1 MAVALVATHS
11 VSAQYYSWGAD
22 PTYMRWYK
30 LKGEKIDVIY
40 PDSARELGYKMMHY
54 TKAVQPYIGFGF
66 RHGPMKIPFVIHP
79 ENFSSNGMVMW
90 LPKRVE
96 ILSSPAVSGYS
107 MPWLKQL
114 AAHEYRHT
122 VQYNNLNRG
131 FVKVFSYLFG
141 QQSSTFGLLFMPLWG
156 LEGDATI
163 SETQMSSFGRGLQPS
178 FSMHFRTVGNFAKT
192 GNLSKWFCGSYRE
205 YIPDH
210 YQLGYQITSY
220 ADTKYDE
227 NVWDKVVRFAVR
239 NPYVIATTW
248 AGLRRF
254 YNTTADKLTRETFAD
269 LNDYWNSLPYQPN
282 TSTQLSI
289 DGEKG
294 YTEHRYPQYIDHEK
308 ILSLCKTLD
317 KPDAFVITNSKSGK
331 SKHLAYT
338 GAVSTRPSEIVG
350 GRIWWTEYRRSL
362 LFAERVNSKLCYM
375 DLERGRTRTINR
387 KDNVLYPTPISE
399 HELAWVEYAPNGEYS
414 IVRGN
419 PTAHHEKEYLRVDV
433 PQDKEIHGLAYDNY
447 TRALYFIVTDDSG
460 MWLGRVG
467 KNRELEHITEGA
479 YITLSD
485 LRAKDGVLY
494 FGSIQSGKDE
504 VHCYDLRTN
513 TQYRISAS
521 TYGSFSPMPAEEI
534 KLSESQKRLRNAV
547 ESLNLDQ
554 VCKGDNERFVL
565 MTTYDRYG
573 YHIAEQ
579 KVIRDTLPKVE
590 PSKLPINL
598 VNPPRKKWNVINL
611 DTVRFAGVDS
621 MQLQMKAANNGK
633 HNRAKWLRDKRYSG
647 PAHLFNIHSWAPV
660 SYDPFSLSEE
670 GAFDFNLGATIMSQN
685 ILSTASGFLTWGWNS
700 KDGHV
705 FKGAFRY
712 YGLGVNLSINATY
725 GGTQQLYSAYT
736 YLYDPISDNFEAVLP
751 GGNETY
757 ITNPITG
764 KLEQV
769 LNEIPKRGKYY
780 NVGVMASL
788 PLYFQAGYHTRYVQV
803 SAGYNYSNGLVA
815 KIDKLSLDIDKG
827 HVSNIAKVGYKEG
840 VHLLQFGAG
849 FQDQVRLAHK
859 DFQPR
864 WGQVFSVNYALNP
877 ADNNFSH
884 LVSVYGKAYFPGIAK
899 HHSLSLAAVYQTSIK
914 GFDNDRA
921 LSNLA
926 FHSGRL
932 IPRGFYTS
940 DIENRNYV
948 STSLNYS
955 LPICYPDL
963 GLGAIIYFKRLRLN
977 LGVDYASFT
986 SKIPYVDKNYNFFS
1000 RLERQRI
1007 MSYGGDI
1014 SLDFNLFQMPAAGT
1028 TSVTLS
1034 IYQPTV
1040 LTKHKK
1046 GGERRPPFVK
1056 VGLGLPF

>member
-1 MAVALVATHS
+1 MVVVALVVAQT

-22 PTYMRWYK
+22 PTYMHWRK

-40 PDSARELGYKMMHY
+40 PDTARNLGYKMMHY
-54 TKAVQPYIGFGF
+54 AQAVQPSIDFGF
-66 RHGPMKIPFVIHP
+66 RHGPMKIPFIIHP

-96 ILSSPAVSGYS
+96 ILSSPSVSGYS

-114 AAHEYRHT
+114 AAHEYRHA
-122 VQYNNLNRG
+122 VQYNNINRG
-131 FVKVFSYLFG
+131 FVKVFSYLLG

-156 LEGDATI
+156 MEGDATL

-178 FSMHFRTVGNFAKT
+178 FTMHYRAVGNFTLEKRSM
-192 GNLSKWFCGSYRE
+192 SKWFCGSYKE

-220 ADTKYDE
+220 ADTKFNE
-227 NVWDKVVRFAVR
+227 NIWDKVVRFAVR
-239 NPYVIATTW
+239 NPYTIFTTW
-248 AGLRRF
+248 AGLRHF
-254 YNTTADKLTRETFAD
+254 YNTTADRLTREAFAD
-269 LNDYWNSLPYQPN
+269 LNDHWNSLPYQPN
-282 TSTQLSI
+282 TSTQISN

-294 YTEHRYPQYIDHEK
+294 YTIHRYPQYIDHNMV
-308 ILSLCKTLD
+308 LSLCETLD
-317 KPDAFVITNSKSGK
+317 EPDAFVVTDSRSGERK
-331 SKHLAYT
+331 RLAYT
-338 GAVSTRPSEIVG
+338 GAVSTRPSDVVG

-375 DLERGRTRTINR
+375 DVERGRTRTINR
-387 KDNVLYPTPISE
+387 KDKVLYPTPISE
-399 HELAWVEYAPNGEYS
+399 DELAWVEYAPSGIYS

-419 PTAHHEKEYLRVDV
+419 PMPRSEAEYLRVTI

-447 TRALYFIVTDDSG
+447 TRALYFIATDDSG

-467 KNRELEHITEGA
+467 ANRELEHITEGA

-504 VHCYDLRTN
+504 AHCYDLRTS

-521 TYGSFSPMPAEEI
+521 TYGSFSPI
-534 KLSESQKRLRNAV
+534 N
-547 ESLNLDQ
+547 NGNDTI
-554 VCKGDNERFVL
+554 L

-579 KVIRDTLPKVE
+579 KMVRDTLPKVE
-590 PSKLPINL
+590 PSRLPINL

-611 DTVRFAGVDS
+611 DTVRFGGADS
-621 MQLQMKAANNGK
+621 MIMQMQASNRGKQNKIKA
-633 HNRAKWLRDKRYSG
+633 LRDKRYSG

-670 GAFDFNLGATIMSQN
+670 GALDFNLGATIMSQN
-685 ILSTASGFLTWGWNS
+685 LLSTADGFLTWGWNAQE
-700 KDGHV
+700 GNI

-712 YGLGVNLSINATY
+712 YGLGVNLSVNATY

-736 YLYDPISDNFEAVLP
+736 YLYNPISNRFEAVLP
-751 GGNETY
+751 GGKEEY
-757 ITNPITG
+757 VVNPVTG
-764 KLEQV
+764 KEELV
-769 LNEIPKRGKYY
+769 LNETPKRGKYY

-815 KIDKLSLDIDKG
+815 KVDKLSMAIGKG
-827 HVSNIAKVGYKEG
+827 YVNNIAKVGYKEG

-859 DFQPR
+859 DFLPR
-864 WGQVFSVNYALNP
+864 WGQVVSVNYALNP
-877 ADNNFSH
+877 ADENFSH
-884 LVSVYGKAYFPGIAK
+884 LVSVYAKGYFPGIVK
-899 HHSLSLAAVYQTSIK
+899 HHSLSLAAVYQTSLG
-914 GFDNDRA
+914 GFDHEKA

-932 IPRGFYTS
+932 IPRGFYTT
-940 DIENRNYV
+940 DIENRDYV
-948 STSLNYS
+948 ATSLNYA
-955 LPICYPDL
+955 LPICYPDW
-963 GLGAIIYFKRLRLN
+963 GIGPIIYFKRLRVN
-977 LGVDYASFT
+977 LGFDYASYTHKTMQVNPDFT
-986 SKIPYVDKNYNFFS
+986 LNSKM
-1000 RLERQRI
+1000 ERHHI
-1007 MSYGGDI
+1007 ISYGGDI
-1014 SLDFNLFQMPAAGT
+1014 SLDFNLFEMPAAGT
-1028 TSVTLS
+1028 TSLTLS
-1034 IYQPTV
+1034 IYQPTII
-1040 LTKHKK
+1040 TKHND
-1046 GGERRPPFVK
+1046 GGKRRRPFFK
-1056 VGLGLPF
+1056 VGFGLPF